1 MLVAIDP
8 GMSKSTPGGIAW
20 FQGNDKID
28 CCKMPSTPMDI
39 FQQLDRLS
47 FAPNKSLLCIM
58 EKVGFYR
65 PGNSATSA
73 VKFARHCGH
82 LDMAL
87 LALHYQIEMVAP
99 SKWMRGFLG
108 TVPKDKRERKNA
120 IKIKCQQRL
129 PYLGRKITLATSDAL
144 GILLWQMEHRNKGTQ
159 EHA

>member
-1 MLVAIDP
+1 MIVAIDP
-8 GMSKSTPGGIAW
+8 GASGGIAW
-20 FQGNDKID
+20 FTRKRVID
-28 CCKMPSTPMDI
+28 CCKLAQTPMDI
-39 FQQLDRLS
+39 FLQLR
-47 FAPNKSLLCIM
+47 SLREGDKDVKCIM
-58 EKVGFYR
+58 ENVGFYR

-87 LALHYQIEMVAP
+87 LALHYQIEMVTP

-108 TVPKDKRERKNA
+108 TVPKDKTERKNA

-129 PYLGRKITLATSDAL
+129 PYLGKKITLATSDAL

-159 EHA
+159 EHG

>member
-1 MLVAIDP
+1 MLIAIDP
-8 GMSKSTPGGIAW
+8 GASGGIAW
-20 FQGNDKID
+20 LKTNNIID

-39 FQQLDRLS
+39 LYQLDRLS
-47 FAPNKSLLCIM
+47 FAGTEELFCTM
-58 EKVGFYR
+58 ENVGFYR

-87 LALHYQIEMVAP
+87 LALHYQIEMVTP

-108 TVPKDKRERKNA
+108 TVPKDKTERKNA
-120 IKIKCQQRL
+120 VKIKCQQRL
-129 PYLGRKITLATSDAL
+129 PYLGKKITLATSDAL

-159 EHA
+159 EHG